1 MRSSRAFAVCFAT
14 ALLTQPLPLAS
25 QEATADGG
33 RVAGSVIDE
42 ETGEPLIG
50 GQVVIETTSLGT
62 ITSDDGSFLIKGV
75 PPGTYRVSTSY
86 LGYRPAS
93 RSVKLNSGDTV
104 RLEFQLSSQVIDSPV
119 IEVEYSRERIPR
131 IPETKLSRIDLG
143 AGLPTARE
151 LRCDG
156 EKRFHGV
163 FIRDGKWADFRSVAE
178 MKCDL
183 PGRGPRPRR
192 IIDREEASLLT
203 EEQKAEFARRGYWVR
218 GFNDEEYLR

>member
-1 MRSSRAFAVCFAT
+1 M
-14 ALLTQPLPLAS
+14 
-25 QEATADGG
+25 
-33 RVAGSVIDE
+33 AGSVIDE